1 MNNSLLIA
9 RDYLRCVDPIDFAE
23 NLIKTLS
30 QLYEET
36 QLNFIA
42 TLYGLAPVLEPGTK
56 VQARDTYKGDT
67 KSLAIPA
74 VVVEHNPV
82 LNSAIL
88 KYTAERWAKQDDEDP
103 TFKSTNS
110 REAGDYVRKVIVSNT
125 VSVSMK
131 YVTVEEQ
138 TSETVKQ

>member
-9 RDYLRCVDPIDFAE
+9 RSYVQNLNVDETYFVN
-23 NLIKTLS
+23 NLVKTLS
-30 QLYEET
+30 YLDEET

-56 VQARDTYKGDT
+56 VQVRDTYKGDT
-67 KSLAIPA
+67 NPA

-88 KYTAERWAKQDDEDP
+88 KYTTERWAKQDDENP

-125 VSVSMK
+125 VSVRME
-131 YVTVEEQ
+131 YVTVEEEQ
-138 TSETVKQ
+138 TSVTVEW